1 MDLIRATYLATRPDR
16 APAILAEN
24 IAREQSLELLRE
36 LIPDAIAERYL
47 GRVISVSQ
55 VDDDRHELTIGYPTE
70 LASGQVGQLLHLV
83 YGNVSYYP
91 RIRLTGLSMPDS
103 LLSMLPGPRAGI
115 KGIRAQVDAFDRALL
130 MTVLKPR
137 GSAPEVLADQAL
149 RFARGGGDLLK
160 DDQNLVEC
168 DISKFR
174 TRIRLCSDAI
184 DKAAQFTG
192 RKCLY
197 LPHVA
202 GSGAHLERQLE
213 LVADCGLPGVVIC
226 TWVMGLET
234 ASSAAH
240 RHGLMWLA
248 HPAMAGVFTESTDRG
263 ISTAVLLGTLVR
275 LAGADISI
283 FPGTGGRISS
293 CHDDDQ
299 TATCRALTEPLGNFK
314 ATLPCTGG
322 GKSLAQAPA
331 TARTIGPD
339 CAILV
344 GGDLLAQ
351 GENMESATRE
361 TVEALGSEARGG
373 AACREEG

>member
-1 MDLIRATYLATRPDR
+1 
-16 APAILAEN
+16 
-24 IAREQSLELLRE
+24 
-36 LIPDAIAERYL
+36 
-47 GRVISVSQ
+47 
-55 VDDDRHELTIGYPTE
+55 
-70 LASGQVGQLLHLV
+70 
-83 YGNVSYYP
+83 
-91 RIRLTGLSMPDS
+91 MPDS